1 MPGEVAGQMIKT
13 NPGRDFRGRDFRSGF
28 PGITSLRAGAR
39 KQTPVGISGDFRD
52 FRGSPGV
59 GSPGTP
65 VGRPY
70 PQNMPGA
77 GRLGGEDYVRVPA
90 SNEYHQDHQDHERDT
105 GCRHRLARPSGSA
118 RATTPK
124 RATQVAQA
132 TPKEVWAITKD
143 PNRDQFS
150 AGRALFCALR
160 SLTSGRYGRWQ
171 MTSENRRGE
180 MVLFPLQLTVPPPP
194 KLSTDKRQVRFL
206 QIIDNLAAQTNVAMV
221 SANVTE
227 GSYASAVDLGALQS
241 ALLEWLARF
250 SHAQI
255 ESR

>member
-1 MPGEVAGQMIKT
+1 
-13 NPGRDFRGRDFRSGF
+13 
-28 PGITSLRAGAR
+28 
-39 KQTPVGISGDFRD
+39 
-52 FRGSPGV
+52 
-59 GSPGTP
+59 
-65 VGRPY
+65 
-70 PQNMPGA
+70 
-77 GRLGGEDYVRVPA
+77 
-90 SNEYHQDHQDHERDT
+90 
-105 GCRHRLARPSGSA
+105 
-118 RATTPK
+118 
-124 RATQVAQA
+124 
-132 TPKEVWAITKD
+132 
-143 PNRDQFS
+143 
-150 AGRALFCALR
+150 
-160 SLTSGRYGRWQ
+160 

-227 GSYASAVDLGALQS
+227 GFYASAVDLGALQS